1 MTYNIY
7 RTKTP
12 GGEVCRIL
20 CCINV
25 APVIWSWTLFATNT
39 WNLHASL
46 FMYEDMIWES
56 VHKYSL
62 SVSIW
67 SSSFNEAL
75 ILAEVTAAESSL
87 ILGCVL
93 SLQVQPM
100 PLPWPDYNGSHSDCF
115 CTSGKSKNHI
125 WWCLHQKNDAI
136 QYSQPSQKF
145 QGGNIREKWYP
156 LMHEG
161 HFSTLPTVNVTAQ
174 ELDRPIQCLC
184 GTAPKESAF
193 HLGWWRQ

>member
-87 ILGCVL
+87 ILGCML

-125 WWCLHQKNDAI
+125 WWCCIRKMMQFNTHNLPKSFRVITSGKSDILWCMKAI
-136 QYSQPSQKF
+136 F
-145 QGGNIREKWYP
+145 P
-156 LMHEG
+156 L
-161 HFSTLPTVNVTAQ
+161 FPLWT
-174 ELDRPIQCLC
+174 
-184 GTAPKESAF
+184 
-193 HLGWWRQ
+193 